1 MKEEF
6 FQQPKSAGNTSQ
18 LISVNKYSEDE
29 LVMLLKE
36 RREDGFAYLYDH
48 YSGALFAIISGIVT
62 DQSLA
67 ADVLQEVFV
76 NIFRRIEMYDAE
88 RSRLYT
94 WMLNIARNAAIDMVR
109 SRGFKQMQQN
119 RDITDPVYALSGSV
133 SQQTDHIGVR
143 KTLSK
148 LKEEL
153 RQVLELAYFGGYT
166 QEEISDMLKIPLG
179 TVKTRVRTALK
190 QLRELMQ

>member
-1 MKEEF
+1 
-6 FQQPKSAGNTSQ
+6 
-18 LISVNKYSEDE
+18 LISVNKYSENE

-36 RREDGFAYLYDH
+36 RREEGFAYLYDQ
-48 YSGALFAIISGIVT
+48 YSGALFAIISGIVA

-76 NIFRRIEMYDAE
+76 NIFRRIELYDAE

-109 SRGFKQMQQN
+109 SKGFKQMQQN
-119 RDITDPVYALSGSV
+119 RDIADPVYAYSGNV
-133 SQQTDHIGVR
+133 TQQTDHIGVR
-143 KTLSK
+143 KTLLK

-153 RQVLELAYFGGYT
+153 RQVLELAYFNGYT
-166 QEEISDMLKIPLG
+166 QEEISEILKIPLG

>member
-1 MKEEF
+1 
-6 FQQPKSAGNTSQ
+6 
-18 LISVNKYSEDE
+18 
-29 LVMLLKE
+29 MLLKE
-36 RREDGFAYLYDH
+36 RREEGFAYLYDH
-48 YSGALFAIISGIVT
+48 YSSALFVIISGIVT

-67 ADVLQEVFV
+67 ADVLQEVYL

-94 WMLNIARNAAIDMVR
+94 WMVNIARNAAIDMVR
-109 SRGFKQMQQN
+109 SKGFKQMRQN
-119 RDITDPVYALSGSV
+119 REITNPVYDNSGSV
-133 SQQTDHIGVR
+133 TIPTDHIGLR
-143 KTLSK
+143 KMLSG

-153 RQVLELAYFGGYT
+153 RQVLELTYFNGFT
-166 QEEISDMLKIPLG
+166 QEEASEILKIPIG